1 MADPEEP
8 KPPRRIDFH
17 TDAEYRKALD
27 NYNRILRP
35 RYIAAKAKAQQDAA
49 ARAAS
54 EKKAPVPEAPKQ
66 APTPAAPAS
75 PAAKPKPSA
84 PTIYDPKTGEPIK
97 YGAPMAAGGTATR
110 LSTVWPAQTAQ
121 LLSGMLPPKM
131 PASVYN
137 PATGQRGMIDRDT
150 GLPPAQDL
158 AYGRTPAWAVPK
170 PPPVAQGIRSMRRS
184 SAPQFPDARVEALNR
199 MEDTL
204 KNVTD
209 DELQLA
215 QNAGIKSFNED
226 GTPTREF
233 VDLLADERAF
243 IGYDESVANYKPEPI
258 NPEWTKILNDYRKS
272 QAPMSEDQ
280 LDAIERGS
288 AADVLE
294 LKRSRDAAIM
304 RGLLEKNLRENGP
317 LYGLGE

>member
-49 ARAAS
+49 ARTAA
-54 EKKAPVPEAPKQ
+54 EKKASVPEAPKQ
-66 APTPAAPAS
+66 APAPAAPAS
-75 PAAKPKPSA
+75 PAKPKPSA

-97 YGAPMAAGGTATR
+97 YGAPVAAGGTATR

-137 PATGQRGMIDRDT
+137 PATGQRAMIDRDT
-150 GLPPAQDL
+150 GL
-158 AYGRTPAWAVPK
+158 
-170 PPPVAQGIRSMRRS
+170 PPVAQGIRSMRRG
-184 SAPQFPDARVEALNR
+184 SAPKFPEPIPVEQWGTMDMSDLSPYEMRDLHSQSADVRSRAWQNLAARSRAEALNR
-199 MEDTL
+199 MEGTL

-209 DELQLA
+209 DEFQLA

-243 IGYDESVANYKPEPI
+243 IEYDKSVANYKPEPV
-258 NPEWTKILNDYRKS
+258 NPEWTKMLNEYRKS
-272 QAPMSEDQ
+272 RSGMMSQALRGEYPD
-280 LDAIERGS
+280 IE
-288 AADVLE
+288 
-294 LKRSRDAAIM
+294 
-304 RGLLEKNLRENGP
+304 GLSF
-317 LYGLGE
+317 GLGE

>member
-137 PATGQRGMIDRDT
+137 PATGQRAMIDRDT
-150 GLPPAQDL
+150 GL
-158 AYGRTPAWAVPK
+158 
-170 PPPVAQGIRSMRRS
+170 PPVAQGIRSMRRG

-199 MEDTL
+199 MEGTL

-209 DELQLA
+209 EELMTA
-215 QNAGIKSFNED
+215 QNAGVRAFNED

-243 IGYDESVANYKPEPI
+243 IGYDKSVANYKPEPV
-258 NPEWTKILNDYRKS
+258 NPEWTKMLNEYRKS
-272 QAPMSEDQ
+272 RSGMMSQALRGEYPD
-280 LDAIERGS
+280 IE
-288 AADVLE
+288 
-294 LKRSRDAAIM
+294 
-304 RGLLEKNLRENGP
+304 GLSF
-317 LYGLGE
+317 GLGE